1 MGFLSD
7 LWYGVKYEVSNAW
20 DTIKEETEIALI
32 KASVKIDEMK
42 DSISDFFGGSKSYRD
57 TMPEKVDV
65 EKELA
70 KYRENLQE
78 KAGVVEKAKIKE
90 VTAAFDTFISKI
102 KSVYPEIVATLQTK
116 KEKVIKNVS
125 GTIMNDIS
133 KSVSENDEEFKAVLE
148 MQPGREKT
156 KKMRAQMDKNLER
169 AEKKFD
175 QKLKK
180 QMKKLNDE
188 VETRLKDELAQK
200 EQTLQKETFIYEDL
214 EKQSVDGEID
224 VEHFL
229 DELEF
234 ATEIKLCLEQV
245 LGGVN

>member
-20 DTIKEETEIALI
+20 DTIKEEAEIALI

-42 DSISDFFGGSKSYRD
+42 DSISDFFGGSNSYRD

-214 EKQSVDGEID
+214 EKQSEDGEID
-224 VEHFL
+224 AEHFL

>member
-1 MGFLSD
+1 
-7 LWYGVKYEVSNAW
+7 
-20 DTIKEETEIALI
+20 
-32 KASVKIDEMK
+32 
-42 DSISDFFGGSKSYRD
+42 
-57 TMPEKVDV
+57 
-65 EKELA
+65 
-70 KYRENLQE
+70 
-78 KAGVVEKAKIKE
+78 
-90 VTAAFDTFISKI
+90 
-102 KSVYPEIVATLQTK
+102 
-116 KEKVIKNVS
+116 
-125 GTIMNDIS
+125 MNDIS